1 MAHSYEEIRDAV
13 VEILLG
19 KVPPGTSV
27 QQFASL
33 VQAVNVHFGP
43 KNMPPQLQANLTSA
57 DRELVRDVF
66 WDLFRQGHI
75 TLGFNNSNENWPFF
89 RLSHFGKKALL
100 EGTPYKF
107 TDTETYLNMV
117 RKAAPN
123 IDEVTLVYLDEA
135 VRDFYAGCFL
145 SCAVML
151 GVAAENLF
159 NRLLD
164 VIAENE
170 VFANSFA
177 KAASERFMLRKIS
190 QFQTALEPLKDDLP
204 RRTRE
209 NIDTHF
215 STIQAVIR
223 VHRNDTGHPT
233 GRALDRQQTY
243 VNLQLFVPFAQ
254 KLEELESFFAAEGDD
269 LPEEATIE

>member
-1 MAHSYEEIRDAV
+1 MARSYEEIRDAV

-43 KNMPPQLQANLTSA
+43 KNSPPQLQANLTSE

-89 RLSHFGKKALL
+89 RLSHFGKKAML

-107 TDTETYLNMV
+107 TDTATYLTMV

-123 IDEVTLVYLDEA
+123 IDEVTLIYLDEA

-164 VIAENE
+164 VITKNE
-170 VFANSFA
+170 VFADAFA
-177 KAASERFMLRKIS
+177 NAASERFMLRKIL
-190 QFQTALEPLKDDLP
+190 QFQTALEPWKDDLP

-209 NIDTHF
+209 ILTLI
-215 STIQAVIR
+215 SVR
-223 VHRNDTGHPT
+223 Y
-233 GRALDRQQTY
+233 RQ
-243 VNLQLFVPFAQ
+243 
-254 KLEELESFFAAEGDD
+254 
-269 LPEEATIE
+269 